1 MRRFLWVLVVLILVG
16 AAAWFAVAF
25 YLPYQ
30 GFPGEGVYVD
40 LPHGT
45 PTRSIAAILARNG
58 VIRSRIVFE
67 LIARNHPRRTLQA
80 GEYFFNQPRKPSEV
94 FWQIAEGRV
103 FTIPVT
109 VPEGLTIYEDADLFG
124 KTGLVARDDFL
135 AAARDPS
142 AIRDL
147 SPGART
153 LEGYLFPATYQ
164 LPRHITALELT
175 AMMVR
180 RFREVWGPLPA
191 PGDSRPVQYSDPLW
205 VQNVV
210 TLASL
215 VERETPVPDERPVV
229 AGVFT
234 NRLRIGMPLQCDPT
248 VAYALEAEGRYTGQL
263 SGRDLAINSPYNT
276 YRHAGLPPGPIA
288 SPGETSLRAALAPAL
303 TDYLYF
309 VANTQGGHFF
319 SKTLAEHER
328 NVKRYHHLLEPNGK
342 KR

>member
-30 GFPGEGVYVD
+30 GFPTEGVYVD

-45 PTRSIAAILARNG
+45 STRGIAGILARNG

-80 GEYFFNQPRKPSEV
+80 GEYFFNNPQKPSTV
-94 FWQIAEGRV
+94 FWQIVEGRV

-109 VPEGLTIYEDADLFG
+109 VPEGLTIYEDADLVG

-153 LEGYLFPATYQ
+153 LEGFLFPATYQ
-164 LPRHITALELT
+164 LPRHVTAQDITA
-175 AMMVR
+175 AMIK
-180 RFREVWGPLPA
+180 RFRETWQTLPA
-191 PGDSRPVQYSDPLW
+191 AGGAGEGKSTAEI
-205 VQNVV
+205 V

-229 AGVFT
+229 AGVFV

-288 SPGETSLRAALAPAL
+288 SPGETSLRAALAPAV
-303 TDYLYF
+303 TDYVYF